1 MERVA
6 TITNNVAIFLL
17 NQISE
22 EKSIA
27 ESFFSDPYS
36 CLVIFRLLPEI
47 SKNIILRGLNSNEKG
62 ELDYFYLMN
71 KDFFFKHESK

>member
-47 SKNIILRGLNSNEKG
+47 SKNLILRGLNSNEK
-62 ELDYFYLMN
+62 ENYII
-71 KDFFFKHESK
+71 SI